1 MTGVCIEV
9 AVDSLPAA
17 LLAAQAG
24 AGRLELCAGLDG
36 GGVTPSLG
44 LLEAV
49 LEQVSLPVMV
59 LVRPRTG
66 NFIYG
71 AEEQRLVQRDITS
84 VLRAG
89 ASGVVVGALDDQG
102 AVDRSAMGGW
112 IEAAAGAPVT
122 YHRAFDCCADPLQA
136 HGDLVELGVQR
147 ILTSGGMSRVI
158 DGLPLLVTL
167 AGRMGTGT
175 LGAILPGGGLR
186 AKDVPQVV
194 KATGVREVHTSGR
207 TKDSPMVSGSGE
219 FPGLRLPDP
228 VELKAM
234 LAALAG

>member
-1 MTGVCIEV
+1 
-9 AVDSLPAA
+9 
-17 LLAAQAG
+17 
-24 AGRLELCAGLDG
+24 
-36 GGVTPSLG
+36 
-44 LLEAV
+44 
-49 LEQVSLPVMV
+49 
-59 LVRPRTG
+59 
-66 NFIYG
+66 
-71 AEEQRLVQRDITS
+71 
-84 VLRAG
+84 
-89 ASGVVVGALDDQG
+89 
-102 AVDRSAMGGW
+102 
-112 IEAAAGAPVT
+112 
-122 YHRAFDCCADPLQA
+122 
-136 HGDLVELGVQR
+136 
-147 ILTSGGMSRVI
+147 MSRVI

-186 AKDVPQVV
+186 AKDVAQVV